1 MYNVELSATLYCVQR
16 GAIHIYIY
24 IYIFFNPGLS
34 VLHDNKSFPSQ
45 HVKSLENNPLTH
57 EITITK
63 PLNIYIRDKTI

>member
-16 GAIHIYIY
+16 GAIY

-45 HVKSLENNPLTH
+45 HVKTLENNPLTH